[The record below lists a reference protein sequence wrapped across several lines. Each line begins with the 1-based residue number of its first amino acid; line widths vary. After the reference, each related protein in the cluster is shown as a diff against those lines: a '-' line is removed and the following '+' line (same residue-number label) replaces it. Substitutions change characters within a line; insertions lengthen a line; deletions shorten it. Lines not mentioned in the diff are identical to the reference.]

1 MDWNRCSQPEALA
14 WLRICLVPGVAPSVL
29 RSLLAWAGTPFGL
42 LEATPA
48 EVAARAGDGVAR
60 ALARGA
66 DPRLVESTMR
76 WLDAPGRH
84 LVPLGDSEYPAAL
97 LEVDEPPTI
106 FYAEGRLELLARP
119 ALAIVGSR
127 NATAQGLRD
136 ANAFASALSQAGF
149 TIVSGLAVGVDAA
162 AHRGGL
168 SGPGSSLA
176 ILGTGPDILYPAANA
191 ELAHSLAAH
200 GCLVSEFPLRTPP
213 VARNFPRRNRLISGL
228 SKGVLVIEAGLPSG
242 TLTTARIA
250 ADQGREVFAL
260 PGSIHSPVSK
270 GCHWLIQQG
279 AMLVEDA
286 QDVLEQIGA
295 SRSVR
300 GSARTRRPPARERDA
315 LLEALGFAPAT
326 LEQLASRTGLAVP
339 HLTARMSKLELAGRV
354 IPLPGGAFQRVETG

>member
-1 MDWNRCSQPEALA
+1 VDWNRCSQLEALA

-29 RSLLAWAGTPFGL
+29 RRLLAWAGTPFGV
-42 LEATPA
+42 LEAPPA
-48 EVAARAGDGVAR
+48 EVAAFAGEPVAR
-60 ALARGA
+60 ALSRGA

-84 LVPLGDSEYPAAL
+84 LVPLGDPEYPAPL
-97 LEVDEPPTI
+97 LEVDEPPPI
-106 FYAEGRLELLARP
+106 LYAQGRLELLRKP

-136 ANAFASALSQAGF
+136 ANAFASALSQAGL
-149 TIVSGLAVGVDAA
+149 TIVSGLALGVDAE

-168 SGPGSSLA
+168 AARGSSLA
-176 ILGTGPDILYPAANA
+176 ILGTGPDIVYPAVNA
-191 ELAHSLAAH
+191 DIARALAAN

-228 SKGVLVIEAGLPSG
+228 AKGVLVIEAGLPSG

-250 ADQGREVFAL
+250 AEQGREVFAL

-270 GCHWLIQQG
+270 GCHWLIREG

-286 QDVLEQIGA
+286 QGVLDGLGWSRPAGA
-295 SRSVR
+295 APAKRS
-300 GSARTRRPPARERDA
+300 PARDRDE

-326 LEQLASRTGLAVP
+326 LEQLASRTGLEVP
-339 HLTARMSKLELAGRV
+339 HLTARMSMLELAGRV